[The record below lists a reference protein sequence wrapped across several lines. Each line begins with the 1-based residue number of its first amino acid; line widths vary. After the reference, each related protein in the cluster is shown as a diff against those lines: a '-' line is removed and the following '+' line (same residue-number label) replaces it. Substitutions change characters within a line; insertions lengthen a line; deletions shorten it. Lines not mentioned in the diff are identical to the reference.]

1 MDRDLSQLESLGDLP
16 EPSGAQDIAGVVG
29 MRRGEVDFGRARIAL
44 FLAGFATFSL
54 LWCTQPLLPAFA
66 AHFGLSAPT
75 SALAQ
80 SVTAGAIA
88 GSSMVAAALSQMFTR
103 RRLMF
108 AAMLV
113 AALLNIAVAL
123 APGWSTLLLARFLQG
138 AALGGVPVVAMA
150 YLAEEIDGGDL
161 PRAIGLYVAGTAFGA
176 MMGRVAVGVMADLLD
191 WQGAMAMVGIVDLA
205 AALGFLLLLPGSR
218 NFRPSRGS
226 GLSIHLAQWRD
237 QFRSPALRRLF
248 AIGFVLTSLFV
259 VPFNYAGF
267 RLSRPPY
274 DLDQAA
280 ISLIFL
286 SYVFG
291 ILSSS
296 QAGGLAARFGVRRAL
311 AASIATMM
319 LGMVISLAQPLWSFV
334 LGVVFVTIGFFASHA
349 IASGEVGRQAGAA
362 KAHAASLYLLF
373 YYAGVTITGWG
384 AGWFW
389 EHGGWLGLTLGTGT
403 IGAIGVHL
411 ALKGRG

>member
-1 MDRDLSQLESLGDLP
+1 MKKNREQLDPIEDLSALDTGGSP
-16 EPSGAQDIAGVVG
+16 EQRGY
-29 MRRGEVDFGRARIAL
+29 RRGQADYARARTAL

-80 SVTAGAIA
+80 SMTAGAIA
-88 GSSMVAAALSQMFTR
+88 GTSMVAAPVSHLFTR

-108 AAMLV
+108 TVMLGASLLSFAA
-113 AALLNIAVAL
+113 AFAPSWPALLLV
-123 APGWSTLLLARFLQG
+123 RFLQG

-150 YLAEEIDGGDL
+150 YLAEEMDSRDL

-176 MMGRVAVGVMADLLD
+176 MVGRVAVGVIADLLD
-191 WQGAMAMVGIVDLA
+191 WRGALAVVGVIDVA
-205 AALGFLLLLPGSR
+205 AAIGFLLLLPPSR
-218 NFRPSRGS
+218 NFVPSRGFN
-226 GLSIHLAQWRD
+226 IVAHFAHWRD

-248 AIGFVLTSLFV
+248 AIGFVLTSVFV

-274 DLDQAA
+274 DLGQAA
-280 ISLIFL
+280 SSLIFL
-286 SYVFG
+286 TYFSG
-291 ILSSS
+291 IASSA
-296 QAGGLAARFGVRRAL
+296 QVGRLIARMGPNGAL
-311 AASIATMM
+311 AASIAVMT
-319 LGMVISLAQPLWSFV
+319 LGMIVSLAEPLWAFI
-334 LGVVFVTIGFFASHA
+334 LGITLVTMGFFASHA
-349 IASGEVGRQAGAA
+349 IASGEVGRQAGPA

-373 YYAGVTITGWG
+373 YYAGVTLTGWG

-389 EHGGWLGLTLGTGT
+389 EHAGWAGLTIVTG
-403 IGAIGVHL
+403 IIGVAGVAL
-411 ALKGRG
+411 ALRDKG